1 MKIYFS
7 DLARAKM
14 CSKGTRK
21 FFAEHEL
28 DFQDFLKNGIDEH
41 LLLNTNDAMAKRL
54 VEVARNGRKE

>member
-1 MKIYFS
+1 
-7 DLARAKM
+7 M

-54 VEVARNGRKE
+54 VEVAKNGRKE